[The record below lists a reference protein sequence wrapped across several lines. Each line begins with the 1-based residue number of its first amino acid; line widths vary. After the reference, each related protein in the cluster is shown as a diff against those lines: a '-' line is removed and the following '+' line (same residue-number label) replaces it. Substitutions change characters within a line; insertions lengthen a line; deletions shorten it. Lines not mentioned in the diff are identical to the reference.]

1 MALVLSACGGDAT
14 FGGGGNPDGGAVIPG
29 DGAGPLLEA
38 RIGVLTGGTFTE
50 GAVAIGTPSLSAG
63 GQTAVRLDVVD
74 AQGLRLS
81 NVPLTAS
88 FRSECANAGLSR
100 FEPATL
106 ASDSGRFDVTYV
118 AQGCNGADEITA
130 VVQLGGVI
138 APASGVVDV
147 AAAELGSIEFVFAES
162 TVIGLTGSPIPNQA
176 ELRFLVR
183 DTTGSPVPNQHVNF
197 TLDVSTGG
205 IGVTPASAVS
215 DAGGVVRTV
224 VRGGTV
230 PTAARVTATLSATQI
245 ATQSEQLAISTGI
258 PDQNSMSLAFDRL
271 AVDGTCDGERINVTL
286 RMADRF
292 NNPVP
297 DGTAI
302 SFDTEGGAIASQC
315 VTVNGECSVTWRSQ
329 DPRPGN
335 VGGRV
340 TDNGPRA
347 GRVTVMASAIGEE
360 SFLDQNGNG
369 VFDDSEIGTI
379 TDMPEAFRD
388 ADIGTGQAS
397 SNYATGED
405 IFLDYDGDQTWD
417 AANGVYNGLLCR
429 NASTGVIG
437 PCFTRTA
444 GQPDRNTIHV
454 RDSVTLIMSGSAAQM
469 ETGDFSVTGNGVTF
483 NGSTIVMPQEGIATF
498 SAVVRDVNDQPLPAG
513 ATIALEVADAGSV
526 SGIDSYT
533 VVCHTDDSVDGNTY
547 RFSIKAA
554 KSSDTPPVDVNGTV
568 TLTITTEKGGAR
580 AFTFGLVADA
590 P

>member
-14 FGGGGNPDGGAVIPG
+14 FGGGGDGGGNPGGGAVIPD

-38 RIGVLTGGTFTE
+38 RIGVLTGGNFTE
-50 GAVAIGTPSLSAG
+50 GALAIGTPSLSAG

-138 APASGVVDV
+138 ATASGVVDV

-176 ELRFLVR
+176 ELRFRVR

-258 PDQNSMSLAFDRL
+258 PDQNSMSLGFDRL

-297 DGTAI
+297 EGTAAN
-302 SFDTEGGAIASQC
+302 FRTEGGAIQAQC
-315 VTVNGECSVTWRSQ
+315 FTGNPLLDPAEEAGACTVAMNVRN
-329 DPRPGN
+329 PRPAN
-335 VGGRV
+335 GR
-340 TDNGPRA
+340 A
-347 GRVTVMASAIGEE
+347 TVLATALGEE
-360 SFLDQNGNG
+360 TFIDRNGNG
-369 VFDDSEIGTI
+369 YFDSGDGAVN
-379 TDMPEAFRD
+379 DLPEAF
-388 ADIGTGQAS
+388 
-397 SNYATGED
+397 
-405 IFLDYDGDQTWD
+405 LDE
-417 AANGVYNGLLCR
+417 NENGLRDPDEPFVDTNSDQQYSLAN
-429 NASTGVIG
+429 NAFDGFVCQSPGIGCSTRL
-437 PCFTRTA
+437 F
-444 GQPDRNTIHV
+444 HV
-454 RDSVTLIMSGSAAQM
+454 RDSGEVVFSLARAGVVIGCVGAAGGQCPFTPG
-469 ETGDFSVTGNGVTF
+469 EVGPGQALDLVF
-483 NGSTIVMPQEGIATF
+483 
-498 SAVVRDVNDQPLPAG
+498 DV
-513 ATIALEVADAGSV
+513 S
-526 SGIDSYT
+526 
-533 VVCHTDDSVDGNTY
+533 
-547 RFSIKAA
+547 
-554 KSSDTPPVDVNGTV
+554 DVNGQVPPTGTTYTLEASAGNILEPATVGPFNSNANGPQRIGFRFQAPEEAPESPVNV
-568 TLTITTEKGGAR
+568 TLTLRVDLPESACSEGAAR
-580 AFTFGLVADA
+580 SAFVANFVLPAAIVEAA